1 MRQLCDHLQGNENL
15 RLAQLCGVLPA
26 TLDDE
31 PGNAKDFE
39 GTVFDFSTQIVCLA
53 YLLLFI
59 HNGETYLLI
68 RTLQGRNCSPSG
80 LLSEGS
86 TRPNMRLL
94 KIESKYCE
102 TPWRECRCYGISSP
116 IL

>member
-31 PGNAKDFE
+31 PGSAKDFE

-53 YLLLFI
+53 YFCWLKKFT
-59 HNGETYLLI
+59 HDGEPYLLI
-68 RTLQGRNCSPSG
+68 RILRGRNCSPSG

-86 TRPNMRLL
+86 MGANTHLL
-94 KIESKYCE
+94 KIDSKYCE
-102 TPWRECRCYGISSP
+102 TP
-116 IL
+116 